1 MFTTPAARRQL
12 RAVGNV
18 ALPMLG
24 IACVVTA
31 WWAATDIFG
40 VQPILLPAPAQVL
53 TAATEL
59 RDHLIKQAGVTLSET
74 LQGFALSCAA
84 GIALGLAIASSW
96 MVERTLYPLLA
107 ALNAIPKPALAPL
120 LIVWLGFD
128 TLPKVVM
135 AFLVSF
141 FPVVLATATGLTT
154 ISNELSELA
163 RSLSATRWQTF
174 TKIRFPAALPE
185 IFIGL
190 KLAMPLAVI
199 GAVIGEFVGGSA
211 GLGSVIIQSG
221 ATANTAVAF
230 AAIVLLSI
238 MSVTLFYI
246 LVAIER
252 FALPWI
258 AATTSVR

>member
-1 MFTTPAARRQL
+1 MFATAVRRRL
-12 RAVGNV
+12 RAAGNV

-24 IACVVTA
+24 VALVITA
-31 WWAATDIFG
+31 WWVATDIYG
-40 VQPILLPAPAQVL
+40 IQPILLPSPMRVVI
-53 TAATEL
+53 AATEL
-59 RDHLIKQAGVTLSET
+59 RDHLVRQTQVTLSET
-74 LQGFALSCAA
+74 LLGFALSCGA
-84 GIALGLAIASSW
+84 GIGLGLAIASSW
-96 MVERTLYPLLA
+96 VVERTLYPLLA

-141 FPVVLATATGLTT
+141 FPIVLATATGLTT
-154 ISNELSELA
+154 VSNELSELA

-174 TKIRFPAALPE
+174 IKIRFPAALPE

-199 GAVIGEFVGGSA
+199 GAVIGEFVGGSS

-221 ATANTAVAF
+221 ATADTAVAF
-230 AAIVLLSI
+230 AAIVLLST
-238 MSVTLFYI
+238 MSVALFYV

-252 FALPWI
+252 LTLPWI
-258 AATTSVR
+258 VATTSAR